1 MPVHYKKEKP
11 NTPAYNKAMRE
22 HKALK
27 GTRRSRKQSTRLV
40 IPKGGKEEKFQ
51 LVPRGYSAKA
61 AVSEAKL
68 NIKSK
73 KLMAEAKLAL
83 EKKLAAEK
91 KRKEWTRKRV
101 ALMKEAKKKGVK
113 LRTNYT
119 ALYRKER

>member
-27 GTRRSRKQSTRLV
+27 GTRRSRKQSTRR
-40 IPKGGKEEKFQ
+40 PKEGKEEKFQ
-51 LVPRGYSAKA
+51 SSPRGYSAKA

-91 KRKEWTRKRV
+91 KRKEWARKRV

-113 LRTNYT
+113 LRTDYT
-119 ALYRKER
+119 ALYRKK